1 MTDLLTF
8 PGVDPKLDLAFLVDG
23 SQVVTEDNFT
33 HFLSFIKA
41 LTASFD
47 VSVEETHVGVV
58 VYGDVSNLV
67 IDFNSHF
74 NQTSLEDAI
83 DNITY
88 PESRQS
94 IMGHGLSLVASG
106 LFGSSPARPNVT
118 KVLVIL
124 TASKSQDD
132 IEVPSF
138 NLLSNNS
145 VAIFGIGVGSQ
156 FSSGQLREMS
166 SNPDSQHVFTFKSGR
181 DLAVE
186 INSLKD
192 AMGEGKEEHTYAYV
206 SHVGVLDAD

>member
-1 MTDLLTF
+1 M
-8 PGVDPKLDLAFLVDG
+8 VDG
-23 SQVVTEDNFT
+23 SQVVTKDNFI
-33 HFLSFIKA
+33 HFLTFIKA

-58 VYGDVSNLV
+58 VYGDVSNLEMN
-67 IDFNSHF
+67 FNNHF

-94 IMGHGLSLVASG
+94 IMGEGLSLVASG
-106 LFGSSPARPNVT
+106 LFNPSATRPNVT

-138 NLLSNNS
+138 NLLSNNN

-156 FSSGQLREMS
+156 FSSGQLREIS

-186 INSLKD
+186 INSFKE
-192 AMGEGKEEHTYAYV
+192 AMGEGKEE
-206 SHVGVLDAD
+206 